1 MKIPVAGTTEVLDNV
16 YFEFN
21 KAIVLEESHASLNKL
36 VKLMQDNPAM
46 VVEIGGHTDDKGADN
61 YNQRLSEARAQS
73 VVAYLV
79 SQGIEQ
85 SRLTAKGYGESRPIA
100 PNKNPDG
107 SDNPAGRDKNRRTEF
122 KVLKNEQ

>member
-1 MKIPVAGTTEVLDNV
+1 LDNV